1 MHKRKGFGRVSSIAV
16 GQTTERKEQIHRAKV
31 GVSLQQ
37 SPEWTTVLVP
47 RMKLKGITLQ
57 S

>member
-47 RMKLKGITLQ
+47 G
-57 S
+57 